1 MNQAVQQISP
11 SPAQRLADK
20 IRARTNNGRD
30 LIDLLHDIA
39 QGGYDA
45 SNYDRVTASKYL
57 FDRGYGKC
65 PKQTPVLSQACPEPS
80 RRASP
85 EPSRRVEGPASDP
98 NPNPA
103 PETPYPGEPVLS
115 AVEGPPAVTL
125 KEPESPRLVNQIG
138 DSLHDALGPAPKVD
152 SGPAEAT
159 QTKAQDSMP
168 PEPFD
173 PFSIQSY
180 IIEITNDGETLV
192 DVLVDIAFAAD
203 DDSKVTPYCR
213 SQAGRILSD
222 RSNGTDPAS
231 VRNGLCPDCRRKW
244 STHDGSHTHTE
255 THPKKTPGRRMSKV
269 DPEALA
275 KVYAKLKQ
283 MEDEGILT
291 PDPNAEKIDITPY
304 LPPQDFDLS
313 PYAKEEAAKFWAD
326 IELRYERQQQWPAIE
341 ERRRK
346 KLAQIYPSHSDDKSS
361 KDDPPDTSPKPPRRY
376 SSCWECRFSR

>member
-152 SGPAEAT
+152 SGPSEAT

-275 KVYAKLKQ
+275 KVHAKLKQ

-313 PYAKEEAAKFWAD
+313 PYAKEEAAKFWAN

-361 KDDPPDTSPKPPRRY
+361 EDDPPDT
-376 SSCWECRFSR
+376 